1 MSNPPCIVRKI
12 LSKNRQGICLHSK
25 THRTMVN
32 RAWKSVSNNTVEFDV
47 LMYLSIMIKLFVCL
61 KLFIVLLKSLLILL
75 NNHLNGDVNIT
86 SEVLQIKI
94 LMLSA
99 KKYNE
104 WCLSFYVKN
113 FILMAWQWWWYW
125 HVFLCFFLRFPL
137 WYLHFFYIFSCSDAN
152 CNQDEEDKDNG

>member
-1 MSNPPCIVRKI
+1 MKQTRLISHALWEKFWVKI
-12 LSKNRQGICLHSK
+12 D
-25 THRTMVN
+25 
-32 RAWKSVSNNTVEFDV
+32 RASAYTVKHTKQWSTGHENQCQNNTVEFDV

-61 KLFIVLLKSLLILL
+61 KLFIVLLKSLSILL

-99 KKYNE
+99 NKYNQ

-113 FILMAWQWWWYW
+113 FILTAWQWWWYW
-125 HVFLCFFLRFPL
+125 HVFGFF
-137 WYLHFFYIFSCSDAN
+137 FF
-152 CNQDEEDKDNG
+152 